1 MIHSSLYE
9 SRAYVWRTMTWVGNL
24 GRGWALRENSWQM
37 PDDEARAKC
46 RLFAYEVW
54 RKERT
59 QKAPRLENRSEL
71 LDVGKSEFT
80 YEVVVTHHGGLRVQ
94 MVKVLSYFLY
104 SKKILIFLPDEKPHV
119 I

>member
-1 MIHSSLYE
+1 MRYD
-9 SRAYVWRTMTWVGNL
+9 AKNG
-24 GRGWALRENSWQM
+24 LR
-37 PDDEARAKC
+37 KH
-46 RLFAYEVW
+46 
-54 RKERT
+54 
-59 QKAPRLENRSEL
+59 APRLEKRSVL